1 MTGSIESGDQLA
13 VARTG
18 VLEFAAYISRGT
30 LRRQPGTGWRC
41 ETCDDRAVRGDEEL
55 GRKAAD
61 LAGRLPE
68 ELAPLARIAYNYRW
82 RWYPGGK
89 EVFRSIDEER
99 WGLCGENPVRLLQEA
114 SGEALVRAAADSA
127 LLARA
132 ASLEDAFAAD
142 VGRPPAV
149 GPVAPERPIAFLCA
163 EYGVHRSLP
172 IYSGGLGGLA
182 GDLLKEASD
191 RALPLVAVGLMYRQG
206 YFRQRLDA
214 SGWQHEYWIDI
225 DPARLPAALV
235 RAQDGQPL
243 TITVPIRGSEVS
255 GQIWRVAVGRV
266 PLFLLDAD
274 RPENGRLE
282 RWITSQ
288 LYVADPITR
297 LSQYALLGVG
307 SVRAL
312 AALGIEPALVHLN
325 EGHAAFAVLELAR
338 REVARGASV
347 EAALQAARQRTVF
360 TTHTPVAAGNETYPR
375 KDVIDT
381 LDGLVA
387 ELGVDPEVLLRLG
400 RYHPEDGGEP
410 FGMTTFSLRMSRSA
424 NGVSRRHG
432 AVAREMWRGL
442 WPERAVEA
450 VPITHVTN
458 GVHMPSWVG
467 PPMRRLLDRHLGDE
481 WLWRASDVAT
491 WEALDAVPDAE
502 LWDARREQRAELVEF
517 VQERSGI
524 DRLAE
529 RQPRAGIEA
538 AARAFDPDVLTIGFA
553 RRTATYKRI
562 GLLTHN
568 PGRTLALLAGPQP
581 VQFVLAGKA
590 HPSDEE
596 AKHVVQEMFRFK
608 DAPNVAEH
616 VVYLHDYDLGIAARL
631 VRGCDLWLNLPR
643 PPFEASGTSGMKA
656 VINGGLNLSTLDG
669 WWAEAYDGTNGW
681 ALSGEVDPDSSAQD
695 ARDADALFGLL
706 EQDVLP
712 AFYDRDADGLPRA
725 WLARIRASMRTL
737 APAFCAGRM
746 LDDYLQRIYTPT
758 TASD

>member
-1 MTGSIESGDQLA
+1 MI
-13 VARTG
+13 VAM
-18 VLEFAAYISRGT
+18 
-30 LRRQPGTGWRC
+30 
-41 ETCDDRAVRGDEEL
+41 RGDKEL
-55 GRKAAD
+55 GRRAAD

-68 ELAPLARIAYNYRW
+68 ALAPLARIAYNYRW

-99 WGLCGENPVRLLQEA
+99 WELCGENPVRLLQEV
-114 SGEALVRAAADSA
+114 SGEALARAAADGA
-127 LLARA
+127 WLARV
-132 ASLEDAFAAD
+132 ASLEDALAVD
-142 VGRPPAV
+142 LGRPSA
-149 GPVAPERPIAFLCA
+149 GPVAPERPIAFFCA
-163 EYGVHRSLP
+163 EFGVHRSLP

-206 YFRQRLDA
+206 YFRQRLEV
-214 SGWQHEYWIDI
+214 SGWQQEYWIDS
-225 DPARLPAALV
+225 DPGRLPAALV
-235 RAQDGQPL
+235 RDADGRPL
-243 TITVPIRGSEVS
+243 TIMVPIRGREVWA
-255 GQIWRVAVGRV
+255 QIWRVAVGRV

-274 RPENGRLE
+274 VPENGRLE

-288 LYVADPITR
+288 LYVGDPITR

-307 SVRAL
+307 GVRAL
-312 AALGIEPALVHLN
+312 TALGIEPALVHLN
-325 EGHAAFAVLELAR
+325 EGHAAFAVLELAGG
-338 REVARGASV
+338 EVARGASV
-347 EAALQAARQRTVF
+347 ETALKAARQRIVF

-375 KDVIDT
+375 QDVIDT
-381 LDGLVA
+381 VGDAAA
-387 ELGVDPEVLLRLG
+387 ELGVDPEVLIRLG
-400 RYHPEDGGEP
+400 RYHPEDRAEP
-410 FGMTTFSLRMSRSA
+410 FGMTTLSLRMSRSA

-442 WPERAVEA
+442 WPGRAAEA

-458 GVHMPSWVG
+458 GVHLPSWVG
-467 PPMRRLLDRHLGDE
+467 APMRGVLERHIGE
-481 WLWRASDVAT
+481 AWWRQASTPAT
-491 WEALDAVPDAE
+491 WEALDRVPDDE
-502 LWDARREQRAELVEF
+502 LWEARRQQRAELVEF

-538 AARAFDPDVLTIGFA
+538 AAHAFDPDVLTIGFA
-553 RRTATYKRI
+553 RRTATYKRL
-562 GLLTHN
+562 GLLRHD
-568 PGRTLALLAGPQP
+568 PDRALALLAGRHP

-596 AKHVVQEMFRFK
+596 AKRVVQDLFAFK
-608 DAPNVAEH
+608 DAPRVAEQ
-616 VVYLHDYDLGIAARL
+616 VVYLHDYDLGMAARL

-643 PPFEASGTSGMKA
+643 PPLEASGTSGMKA

-681 ALSGEVDPDSSAQD
+681 ALSGEVDPDHGAQD
-695 ARDADALFGLL
+695 ARDAAALYDLL
-706 EQDVLP
+706 EQQVLP
-712 AFYDRDADGLPRA
+712 AFHDRDADGLPRS

-746 LDDYLQRIYTPT
+746 LDDYVQQIYAPAT
-758 TASD
+758 TSI

>member
-1 MTGSIESGDQLA
+1 MIAAMRGDQ
-13 VARTG
+13 
-18 VLEFAAYISRGT
+18 
-30 LRRQPGTGWRC
+30 
-41 ETCDDRAVRGDEEL
+41 EL
-55 GRKAAD
+55 GFRAAD
-61 LAGRLPE
+61 LAGRLPDA
-68 ELAPLARIAYNYRW
+68 LAPLARIAYNYRW
-82 RWYPGGK
+82 CWYPGGK
-89 EVFRSIDEER
+89 EVFRSIDPER
-99 WGLCGENPVRLLQEA
+99 WGLCGENPVRLLQEV
-114 SGEALVRAAADSA
+114 SGEALGRAAGDRG
-127 LLARA
+127 LLAGI
-132 ASLEDAFAAD
+132 ASLEDAFAVD
-142 VGRPPAV
+142 LGRASV
-149 GPVAPERPIAFLCA
+149 GPVAPERPIAFFCA

-172 IYSGGLGGLA
+172 IYSGGLGALA

-191 RALPLVAVGLMYRQG
+191 QALPLVAVGLMYRQG

-214 SGWQHEYWIDI
+214 SGWQHEYWIDT
-225 DPARLPAALV
+225 DPERLPAALV
-235 RAQDGQPL
+235 REPDGRPL
-243 TITVPIRGSEVS
+243 TISVPIGGREVS
-255 GQIWRVAVGRV
+255 AQIWRVAVGSV
-266 PLFLLDAD
+266 ALFLLDSD
-274 RPENGRLE
+274 VPGNGRLE

-307 SVRAL
+307 GVRAL
-312 AALGIEPALVHLN
+312 AALGIEPSLVHLN
-325 EGHAAFAVLELAR
+325 EGHAAFAALELAGG
-338 REVARGASV
+338 ELASGASV
-347 EAALQAARQRTVF
+347 EAALQAARQKTVF

-375 KDVIDT
+375 EDVIDT
-381 LDGLVA
+381 VGGVA
-387 ELGVDPEVLLRLG
+387 AQLGVDPELLMGLG
-400 RYHPEDGGEP
+400 RYHPEDGSEP
-410 FGMTTFSLRMSRSA
+410 FGMTTLSLRVSRSA

-442 WPERAVEA
+442 WPEWPLEA

-458 GVHMPSWVG
+458 GAHLPSWVG
-467 PPMRRLLDRHLGDE
+467 APMRRLLDRHLGED
-481 WLWRASDVAT
+481 WRLRASEPGT

-502 LWDARREQRAELVEF
+502 LWEARREERAELVEF
-517 VQERSGI
+517 VKDRSGI

-538 AARAFDPDVLTIGFA
+538 AARAFDADVLTIGFA

-562 GLLTHN
+562 GLLSHD
-568 PGRTLALLAGPQP
+568 PDRTLALLAGPRR

-596 AKHVVQEMFRFK
+596 AKRVVQDLFRFK
-608 DAPNVAEH
+608 DSRQVAEH
-616 VVYLHDYDLGIAARL
+616 VVYLHDYDLGMAARL

-695 ARDADALFGLL
+695 ARDAAALFGLL
-706 EQDVLP
+706 EGEVLP

-725 WLARIRASMRTL
+725 WLTRIRASIRTL

-746 LDDYLQRIYTPT
+746 LEDYLDRIYAPT
-758 TASD
+758 QTSA

>member
-1 MTGSIESGDQLA
+1 MI
-13 VARTG
+13 VAM
-18 VLEFAAYISRGT
+18 
-30 LRRQPGTGWRC
+30 
-41 ETCDDRAVRGDEEL
+41 RGDEEL
-55 GRKAAD
+55 GRRAAD

-68 ELAPLARIAYNYRW
+68 ELASLARIAYNYRW

-99 WGLCGENPVRLLQEA
+99 WGLCGENPVRLLQEV
-114 SGEALVRAAADSA
+114 SGEALARAAGDSG
-127 LLARA
+127 LLARV

-142 VGRPPAV
+142 LRRPFVGS
-149 GPVAPERPIAFLCA
+149 VAPERPIAFLCA
-163 EYGVHRSLP
+163 EFGVHRSLP
-172 IYSGGLGGLA
+172 IYSGGLGVLA

-206 YFRQRLDA
+206 YFRQRLEV
-214 SGWQHEYWIDI
+214 SGWQQEYWIDI
-225 DPARLPAALV
+225 DPERLPAALV
-235 RAQDGQPL
+235 RAQDGRPL

-255 GQIWRVAVGRV
+255 AQIWRVAVGRV

-274 RPENGRLE
+274 VPENGRLE

-307 SVRAL
+307 GVRAL
-312 AALGIEPALVHLN
+312 AALGIEPGLVHLN
-325 EGHAAFAVLELAR
+325 EGHAALAVLELAR
-338 REVARGASV
+338 AEVARGVPV
-347 EAALQAARQRTVF
+347 EAALEAARQRTVF

-381 LDGLVA
+381 VGDLVT
-387 ELGVDPEVLLRLG
+387 ELGVDPETLLRLG
-400 RYHPEDGGEP
+400 GYHPEHGGEP
-410 FGMTTFSLRMSRSA
+410 FGMTTFSLRMSRAA
-424 NGVSRRHG
+424 NAVSRRHG
-432 AVAREMWRGL
+432 SVSREMWSGL
-442 WPERAVEA
+442 WPGRAAQA
-450 VPITHVTN
+450 VPIIHVTN

-467 PPMRRLLDRHLGDE
+467 APMRRLLDRHLGDE

-491 WEALDAVPDAE
+491 WEALDRVPDAE
-502 LWDARREQRAELVEF
+502 LWAVRREQRAKLVEF

-529 RQPRAGIEA
+529 RQPRAGIET

-562 GLLTHN
+562 GLLTHD
-568 PGRTLALLAGPQP
+568 PDRTLALLAGPRP

-596 AKHVVQEMFRFK
+596 AKRVVQELFRFK
-608 DAPNVAEH
+608 DAPHVAEH
-616 VVYLHDYDLGIAARL
+616 VVYLHDYDLGMAARL

-643 PPFEASGTSGMKA
+643 PPLEASGTSGMKV
-656 VINGGLNLSTLDG
+656 VINGGLNLSVLDG

-681 ALSGEVDPDSSAQD
+681 ALDGNVHPDPAAHD
-695 ARDADALFGLL
+695 ARDTAALYDLL
-706 EQDVLP
+706 EQEVLP
-712 AFYDRDADGLPRA
+712 AFYDRDADGLPHA
-725 WLARIRASMRTL
+725 WLARTRASMRTL
-737 APAFCAGRM
+737 APGFCAGRM
-746 LDDYLQRIYTPT
+746 LHDYLERIYAPT
-758 TASD
+758 GSA